1 MIVMRSVRQR
11 RPGAATTI
19 VEFAMVA
26 PVFFLFVLGIIE
38 IGRAC
43 MVTELLTEAA
53 RRACRQ
59 GVIEGTNSSSIQ
71 QAAVNY
77 LSSVGINSETVNV
90 FVNDAPAGSTNVQS
104 MPAYTEITVVVNVP
118 IANVTWTPL
127 WFVTGNLSGQYTMRR
142 E

>member
-1 MIVMRSVRQR
+1 MLAIRFH
-11 RPGAATTI
+11 RPKRAGATA
-19 VEFAMVA
+19 VEFAVVA
-26 PVFFLFVLGIIE
+26 PALFLFILGLVE

-59 GVIEGTNSSSIQ
+59 GVIEGTSSSNIQ
-71 QAAVNY
+71 QTAVNF
-77 LSSVGINSETVNV
+77 LSSVGISSESVNV
-90 FVNDAPAGSTNVQS
+90 LVNDVPAGSTNVGS

-118 IANVTWTPL
+118 VSNVTWTPL